1 MDTNERISKEQI
13 EKAAEA
19 ARATYYPKSMG
30 WANADE
36 ISRDEWRN
44 AVKAAAPYLQ
54 PDPQPVPEDVVEA
67 MRKIYNAEARKQML
81 DPALWMTAA
90 ARVCIAWCR
99 EKDLAEPTE
108 EQYARFDS
116 DVFTDGGQIALKN
129 FLAHRRSLPLL
140 PEKTLE
146 ERIVV
151 FGYGDKW
158 CVVVDKDRNHPD
170 SVYDLPTEATATRY
184 RTGLIAE
191 LRGKEG
197 K

>member
-1 MDTNERISKEQI
+1 MDI

-19 ARATYYPKSMG
+19 ARAAYYPKAMG
-30 WANADE
+30 WANTDE
-36 ISRDEWRN
+36 ISRDEWRD
-44 AVKAAAPYLQ
+44 AVRAAAPYLQ
-54 PDPQPVPEDVVEA
+54 PDPQPVPEDVVGD
-67 MRKIYNAEARKQML
+67 MQRVYIRGTN
-81 DPALWMTAA
+81 DPSHTKCATDSCCSAGMTAA

-99 EKDLAEPTE
+99 EKNLAEPTE

-116 DVFTDGGQIALKN
+116 DVFTDGAQIALKN

-146 ERIVV
+146 ERIAV

-170 SVYDLPTEATATRY
+170 SVYDLPREATATRY

-197 K
+197 E